1 MITMASKAARQEPSL
16 KDITLDSAPQG
27 GNPLLGHVS
36 FRERRAA
43 NYAFDAR
50 VN

>member
-1 MITMASKAARQEPSL
+1 VITMASKAARQEPCL
-16 KDITLDSAPQG
+16 KGITLDSAPQG
-27 GNPLLGHVS
+27 ENPLLGHVS
-36 FRERRAA
+36 CRERRAT